1 MLYALN
7 PYRIAS
13 LIAMMA
19 VFFAVQTARV
29 SSTNGDPQLTLLTA
43 QAILENGSIQLDEY
57 KARVIDEHFTTGKW
71 KYHEVN
77 GHIYYNYPLGTP
89 LLSIPFVAIANALG
103 YDMAIENH
111 DHFWQIQIA
120 AILCVVM
127 LLLLRK
133 IALRFMDKWSA
144 LFWSTAFMFSTS
156 FLSVNGT
163 ALWSF
168 HFELIFLCLAV
179 LEIIRVEQTEGGSV
193 RPLYMG
199 FLLFSAWFA
208 RPAALPFLVAVMLWL
223 AWRRNLKAFV
233 MVGLSSCA
241 LLVLFIAYSMLVHQ
255 RWLPLYYDPFTWNGA
270 VSQHTMF
277 FKLKA
282 LLFSP
287 FRGLFVYTP
296 ILLASFVGL
305 FIPEV
310 RRSKLYGVMI
320 GWFVLHVLML
330 TRHGNWWGGWSYGPR
345 LFTDALPALI
355 VMFFLTIHHAAK
367 WSRPLAKKLMQGF
380 LVVTLFFGAFV
391 HTLQG
396 LYNPETISWNDFPQA
411 DLVPDF
417 YAWNWRYPAFFANAE
432 MNNMKKTETFM
443 WSQAHELTAQLP
455 QGSAL
460 FCFDGEPRKHTILKA
475 LNRKKSDF
483 NRAELFNNLSDLA
496 LSGRDT
502 FYTTAAVRQTLEGN
516 KQVRLID
523 DRLDSI
529 TLGAY
534 LKKHEQYIV
543 LLTYKPD
550 AGDSLSDESLNY
562 LKNVESSILDNNHN
576 APYVLILNKGVKYA
590 ERLDSGGGKAELK
603 LQHAGKDIH
612 LYSGGI
618 AAGLIV
624 KAEIDG
630 KDVCK
635 NIRGWNVIVLDD
647 LGAVVNSIAFDTHRE
662 DRPFVELQRMHF
674 VE

>member
-7 PYRIAS
+7 PYRIAT

-77 GHIYYNYPLGTP
+77 GHTYYNYPLGTP
-89 LLSIPFVAIANALG
+89 ILSVPFVAVANALG
-103 YDMAIENH
+103 YDMAIESH

-179 LEIIRVEQTEGGSV
+179 LEIIRVEQTEGSSV

-199 FLLFSAWFA
+199 MLLFMAWFT

-223 AWRRNLKAFV
+223 AWRRNLKVFV

-241 LLVLFIAYSMLVHQ
+241 LLVLFIVYSMLVHQ

-287 FRGLFVYTP
+287 FRGLFIYTP

-305 FIPEV
+305 FIPVV
-310 RRSKLYGVMI
+310 RRSKLYGVMMV
-320 GWFVLHVLML
+320 WFALHVLML

-355 VMFFLTIHHAAK
+355 VMFFLTIQHAEK
-367 WSRPLAKKLMQGF
+367 WSRPIAKMFMQVF
-380 LVVTLFFGAFV
+380 VVVTLFFGVFV

-396 LYNPETISWNDFPQA
+396 VYNPETITWNDFPQA

-432 MNNMKKTETFM
+432 MNYMKKTETYM
-443 WSQAHELTAQLP
+443 WAQAHDWSAQLP

-483 NRAELFNNLSDLA
+483 NRVGLFNNLADLA
-496 LSGRDT
+496 QSRRDT
-502 FYTTAAVRQTLEGN
+502 FYTTAAARHMLEGD
-516 KQVRLID
+516 KRVRLVD
-523 DRLDSI
+523 DQLDHT
-529 TLGAY
+529 TLGGY
-534 LKKHEQYIV
+534 LKQHEQYVV
-543 LLTYKPD
+543 LLSYKPD
-550 AGDSLSDESLNY
+550 ACDSLSSESISYLATIGSSMDESTCD
-562 LKNVESSILDNNHN
+562 E
-576 APYVLILNKGVKYA
+576 PYVLILNRGVKYA
-590 ERLDSGGGKAELK
+590 ERFAKGSGKAVLE
-603 LQHAGKDIH
+603 LQHAGKEVVLFSGRNETGYDIK
-612 LYSGGI
+612 
-618 AAGLIV
+618 V
-624 KAEIDG
+624 EIDG
-630 KDVCK
+630 KDVCR
-635 NIRGWNVIVLDD
+635 NSRGWNVVVLNDS
-647 LGAVVNSIAFDTHRE
+647 GAVLTSAVFDTHQE

>member
-1 MLYALN
+1 MLSVLN

-19 VFFAVQTARV
+19 VFFVVQTARV
-29 SSTNGDPQLTLLTA
+29 SSTNGDPQLTLLTS

-71 KYHEVN
+71 KYHEAN
-77 GHIYYNYPLGTP
+77 GHVYYNYPLGTP
-89 LLSIPFVAIANALG
+89 ILAVPFVAIANALG
-103 YDMAIENH
+103 YDMAIESH

-168 HFELIFLCLAV
+168 HFELLFICLAV
-179 LEIIRVEQTEGGSV
+179 LEIIRVEQSEGNSV

-199 FLLFSAWFA
+199 MLLFMAWFT
-208 RPAALPFLVAVMLWL
+208 RPAALPFLVAVMFWL
-223 AWRRNLKAFV
+223 AWRRNLRLFA
-233 MVGLSSCA
+233 MVGLSSA
-241 LLVLFIAYSMLVHQ
+241 FLLVVFIAYSMLVHQ

-287 FRGLFVYTP
+287 FRGLFIYTP

-310 RRSKLYGVMI
+310 RKSKLYGVMMV
-320 GWFVLHVLML
+320 WFALHVLML

-355 VMFFLTIHHAAK
+355 VMFFLTIQHAEK
-367 WSRPLAKKLMQGF
+367 WSRPIAKVFMQGF

-396 LYNPETISWNDFPQA
+396 VYNPETITWNDFPQA

-432 MNNMKKTETFM
+432 MNYMKKTETYM
-443 WSQAHELTAQLP
+443 WAQAHEWAAQLP
-455 QGSAL
+455 EGSAL

-475 LNRKKSDF
+475 LNKKKSDF
-483 NRAELFNNLSDLA
+483 NRVELFNNLADLA
-496 LSGRDT
+496 QSGRDT
-502 FYTTAAVRQTLEGN
+502 FYTTAAVREMLEGD
-516 KQVRLID
+516 KRVSRVD
-523 DRLDSI
+523 DQLDNT
-529 TLGAY
+529 TLGGY
-534 LKKHEQYIV
+534 LKLHEQHIV
-543 LLTYKPD
+543 LLVYKPD
-550 AGDSLSDESLNY
+550 ACDSLSAESVGY
-562 LKNVESSILDNNHN
+562 LKGVESAFLDSDRK
-576 APYVLILNKGVKYA
+576 APYALVLNKGVKYA
-590 ERLDSGGGKAELK
+590 ERLDIGSGDALLK
-603 LQHAGKDIH
+603 LQHAGKEIQ
-612 LYSGGI
+612 LFSGRMDG
-618 AAGLIV
+618 GFGV

-630 KDVCK
+630 EDVCM
-635 NIRGWNVIVLDD
+635 NIRGWNVVALDD
-647 LGAVVNSIAFDTHRE
+647 SGAVVSSTAFDTHRE
-662 DRPFVELQRMHF
+662 DRPHAELQRMHF
-674 VE
+674 VK